1 MPVTALI
8 ILVRAADT
16 PSTAS
21 QSGIL
26 GHKPV
31 LLKAGSIQSSS
42 TVAFSTGNYNA
53 FSYPRGDSGI
63 VTITI
68 LPFEE

>member
-1 MPVTALI
+1 MSVKDLI
-8 ILVRAADT
+8 ILVRTADT
-16 PSTAS
+16 PSAGS

-26 GHKPV
+26 RHTPV
-31 LLKAGSIQSSS
+31 LLKAGSIQSAS